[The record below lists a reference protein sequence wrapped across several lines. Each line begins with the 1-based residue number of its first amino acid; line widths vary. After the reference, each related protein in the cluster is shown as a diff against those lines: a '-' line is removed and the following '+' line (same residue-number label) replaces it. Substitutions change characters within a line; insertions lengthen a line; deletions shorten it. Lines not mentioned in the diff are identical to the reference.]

1 MTFALMCQP
10 MVNLHSLKGSLLVS
24 RCPTFHIGLPE
35 GSKRG
40 VSTTVTASNQLN
52 HTTPRSS
59 ISEYLTIRVLTL
71 RGKE

>member
-24 RCPTFHIGLPE
+24 RCPTFEVGFPE

-52 HTTPRSS
+52 HTTP
-59 ISEYLTIRVLTL
+59 
-71 RGKE
+71 